1 MLKDNYEKL
10 SLAERETFARVT
22 NQLLA
27 HSFLLSDEF
36 DYKEG
41 ISKVNRDYIFLERN
55 YELFTEYLELAGF
68 GLVRDSGYG
77 VISLTSGYDGSRVH
91 FDKLTTIMLY
101 ALRLIYE
108 EEREKLTLSK
118 EVALT
123 VGELVHKLINLGVIG
138 KKPANLALGKSLRML
153 SQFRILRKLEGA
165 WDSADTRIVI
175 LPTVLFAVSGE
186 QIANMARLV
195 EEKDDDAA
203 AFAEED
209 GAVDLA
215 EEDDAAAFT
224 EEE

>member
-1 MLKDNYEKL
+1 M
-10 SLAERETFARVT
+10 
-22 NQLLA
+22 
-27 HSFLLSDEF
+27 
-36 DYKEG
+36 
-41 ISKVNRDYIFLERN
+41 VNRDYIFLERN

-123 VGELVHKLINLGVIG
+123 VGELVHKLINLGAIG
-138 KKPANLALGKSLRML
+138 KKPANLALGRSLRML

-203 AFAEED
+203 AFSEED
-209 GAVDLA
+209 DAVDLA
-215 EEDDAAAFT
+215 EEDDAAAFA

>member
-77 VISLTSGYDGSRVH
+77 VVSLTSGYDGSRVH

-123 VGELVHKLINLGVIG
+123 VGELVHKLINLGAIG
-138 KKPANLALGKSLRML
+138 KKPANLAL
-153 SQFRILRKLEGA
+153 EGR
-165 WDSADTRIVI
+165 S
-175 LPTVLFAVSGE
+175 E
-186 QIANMARLV
+186 C
-195 EEKDDDAA
+195 
-203 AFAEED
+203 
-209 GAVDLA
+209 
-215 EEDDAAAFT
+215 
-224 EEE
+224 

>member
-1 MLKDNYEKL
+1 MLKNNYEKL

-41 ISKVNRDYIFLERN
+41 ISMVNRDYIFLERN

-123 VGELVHKLINLGVIG
+123 VGELVHKLINLGAIG
-138 KKPANLALGKSLRML
+138 KKPANRSISGQSAKSP
-153 SQFRILRKLEGA
+153 RILPSEGR
-165 WDSADTRIVI
+165 S
-175 LPTVLFAVSGE
+175 E
-186 QIANMARLV
+186 C
-195 EEKDDDAA
+195 
-203 AFAEED
+203 
-209 GAVDLA
+209 
-215 EEDDAAAFT
+215 
-224 EEE
+224 

>member
-1 MLKDNYEKL
+1 MLKNNYEKL

-41 ISKVNRDYIFLERN
+41 ISMVNRDYIFLERN

-123 VGELVHKLINLGVIG
+123 VGELVHKLINLGAIG
-138 KKPANLALGKSLRML
+138 KKPANLALGRSLRML

-186 QIANMARLV
+186 RKRTTRRRLWKRIDAVACARRNDAAVCV
-195 EEKDDDAA
+195 EE
-203 AFAEED
+203 
-209 GAVDLA
+209 V
-215 EEDDAAAFT
+215 
-224 EEE
+224 

>member
-1 MLKDNYEKL
+1 MLKNNYEKL

-41 ISKVNRDYIFLERN
+41 ISMVNRDYIFLERN

-123 VGELVHKLINLGVIG
+123 VGELVHKLINLGAIG
-138 KKPANLALGKSLRML
+138 KKPASLRML

>member
-77 VISLTSGYDGSRVH
+77 VVSLTSGYDGSRVH

-123 VGELVHKLINLGVIG
+123 VGKVAQNAEPVQDPSQIGRGVGQRRYAHRDPAYGPVCGFRRADREHG
-138 KKPANLALGKSLRML
+138 KARGG
-153 SQFRILRKLEGA
+153 EG
-165 WDSADTRIVI
+165 R
-175 LPTVLFAVSGE
+175 
-186 QIANMARLV
+186 
-195 EEKDDDAA
+195 
-203 AFAEED
+203 
-209 GAVDLA
+209 
-215 EEDDAAAFT
+215 
-224 EEE
+224 

>member
-68 GLVRDSGYG
+68 GLVRDSGY
-77 VISLTSGYDGSRVH
+77 DGSRVH

-123 VGELVHKLINLGVIG
+123 VGELVHKLINLGAIG
-138 KKPANLALGKSLRML
+138 KKPANLALGRSLRML

-175 LPTVLFAVSGE
+175 LPTVGSWRRRTMM
-186 QIANMARLV
+186 QRRLQR
-195 EEKDDDAA
+195 KTA
-203 AFAEED
+203 
-209 GAVDLA
+209 L
-215 EEDDAAAFT
+215 
-224 EEE
+224 